1 MHVGAIGG
9 DEQQD
14 EGVIRSRPLAAM
26 GTDAER
32 RGDEVVVDP
41 PLDGRLQS
49 FWKRCWRLFNLPNL
63 FKMPKRAD
71 IFDILNILD
80 NVRDCCVAIDLRK
93 SLSPSVHG

>member
-14 EGVIRSRPLAAM
+14 ERVIRSRPLAAM
-26 GTDAER
+26 GTAAGR
-32 RGDEVVVDP
+32 RGGEVVVDP
-41 PLDGRLQS
+41 PLDGRPQS

-63 FKMPKRAD
+63 FKMPKRD
-71 IFDILNILD
+71 IFNILNILD
-80 NVRDCCVAIDLRK
+80 SVRDCCVAIDLRK